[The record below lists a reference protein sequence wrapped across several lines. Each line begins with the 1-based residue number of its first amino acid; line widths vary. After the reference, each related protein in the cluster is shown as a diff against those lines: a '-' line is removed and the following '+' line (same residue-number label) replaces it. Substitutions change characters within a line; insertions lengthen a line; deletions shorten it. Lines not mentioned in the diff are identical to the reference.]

1 MVTAMSRVAE
11 ILENKGGMV
20 LSVDV
25 NETVLNAIS
34 LMAQVNIGAVL
45 VQKDETI
52 AGIFTERDYLQKIA
66 LNTLSSQD
74 TKVGDVMTTPV
85 VSAEPG
91 DSVQQCMETMTTC
104 HCRHL
109 PVVENGKLLGI
120 VSIGDLV
127 KKMLDEKQNEVDKL
141 SQYITGTY

>member
-1 MVTAMSRVAE
+1 MSRVSE
-11 ILENKGGMV
+11 ILEQKGAMV

-25 NETVLNAIS
+25 NETVLHAIS
-34 LMAQVNIGAVL
+34 LMAEVNVGAVL
-45 VQKDETI
+45 VQKDESI

-66 LNTLSSQD
+66 LKSLSSQD
-74 TKVGDVMTTPV
+74 TKVGEVMTTPV
-85 VSAEPG
+85 ISAEPG

-109 PVVENGKLLGI
+109 PVVENGTLLGI

-127 KKMLDEKQNEVDKL
+127 KKMLDEKQNEVEKL
-141 SQYITGTY
+141 SEYITGTY

>member
-1 MVTAMSRVAE
+1 MSLVSE
-11 ILENKGGMV
+11 ILDHKGAMV
-20 LSVDV
+20 LSVDT
-25 NETVLNAIS
+25 NETVLDAIS

-45 VQKDETI
+45 VQNNDTI

-66 LNTLSSQD
+66 LKSLSSQE
-74 TKVGDVMTTPV
+74 TRVGDVMTTPV
-85 VSAEPG
+85 ISADPG

-109 PVVENGKLLGI
+109 PVVEDGKLLGI

-127 KKMLDEKQNEVDKL
+127 KKMLDEKEHEVEKL

>member
-1 MVTAMSRVAE
+1 MSRVSE
-11 ILENKGGMV
+11 ILDHKGGMV
-20 LSVDV
+20 LSVNS
-25 NETVLNAIS
+25 NETVLDAIS
-34 LMAQVNIGAVL
+34 LMSEVNIGAVL
-45 VQKDETI
+45 VLENETI
-52 AGIFTERDYLQKIA
+52 VGIFTERDYLQKIA
-66 LNTLSSQD
+66 LKSRVSQD
-74 TKVGDVMTTPV
+74 TKLAEVMTSPV
-85 VSAEPG
+85 ISAEPG

-127 KKMLDEKQNEVDKL
+127 KKMLDEKQNEVEKL

>member
-1 MVTAMSRVAE
+1 MSKIAE
-11 ILENKGGMV
+11 ILEQKGGMV

-34 LMAQVNIGAVL
+34 LMAQVNVGAVL

-66 LNTLSSQD
+66 LKSRSSQD
-74 TKVGDVMTTPV
+74 TPVGEVMTSPV
-85 VSAEPG
+85 ISAEPI
-91 DSVQQCMETMTTC
+91 DSVQHCMETMTTC

-127 KKMLDEKQNEVDKL
+127 KKMLDEKQQEVERL
-141 SQYITGTY
+141 SEYITGTY

>member
-1 MVTAMSRVAE
+1 MSTVSE
-11 ILENKGGMV
+11 IIEHKGGMV
-20 LSVDV
+20 LSVDQS
-25 NETVLNAIS
+25 ETVLDAIS

-45 VQKDETI
+45 VQNDDTI

-66 LNTLSSQD
+66 LKSLSSQQ
-74 TKVGDVMTTPV
+74 TPVGDVMTTPV
-85 VSAEPG
+85 ISAEPG
-91 DSVQQCMETMTTC
+91 DSIQHCMETMTTC

-127 KKMLDEKQNEVDKL
+127 KKMLEEKESEVAQL
-141 SQYITGTY
+141 NQYITGTY

>member
-1 MVTAMSRVAE
+1 
-11 ILENKGGMV
+11 MV

-25 NETVLNAIS
+25 NETVLDAIS

-45 VQKDETI
+45 VQKDDII

-66 LNTLSSQD
+66 LQSRSSQQ

-85 VSAEPG
+85 ISADPD

-109 PVVENGKLLGI
+109 PVVKEGKLLGI

-127 KKMLDEKQNEVDKL
+127 KKLLDEKQSEVEKL
-141 SQYITGTY
+141 NQYITGTY

>member
-1 MVTAMSRVAE
+1 MSKVSQ
-11 ILENKGGMV
+11 ILEHKGAMV

-25 NETVLNAIS
+25 DDTVLAAIS

-45 VQKDETI
+45 VQKDDTI
-52 AGIFTERDYLQKIA
+52 SGIFTERDYLQKIA
-66 LNTLSSQD
+66 LKSRSSEE

-85 VSAEPG
+85 ISADPN
-91 DSVQQCMETMTTC
+91 DSIQQCMETMTTC

-109 PVVENGKLLGI
+109 PVVEEGKLLGI

-127 KKMLDEKQNEVDKL
+127 KKMLDEKQSEVEKL
-141 SQYITGTY
+141 SEYITGTY

>member
-1 MVTAMSRVAE
+1 MSRVSE
-11 ILENKGGMV
+11 IIENKGGMV

-25 NETVLNAIS
+25 SETVFDAIS

-45 VQKDETI
+45 VQQDDTI
-52 AGIFTERDYLQKIA
+52 SGIFTERDYLQRIA
-66 LNTLSSQD
+66 LQSRSSKQ
-74 TKVGDVMTTPV
+74 TKVGDVMTSPV
-85 VSAEPG
+85 ISADPD

-109 PVVENGKLLGI
+109 PVVHDGKLLGI

-127 KKMLDEKQNEVDKL
+127 KKMLDEKQNEVEKL
-141 SQYITGTY
+141 SQYISGTY

>member
-1 MVTAMSRVAE
+1 MSRVSE

-20 LSVDV
+20 LSASS
-25 NETVLNAIS
+25 NETVMDAIG
-34 LMAQVNIGAVL
+34 LMAEVNIGAILVL
-45 VQKDETI
+45 EDETI
-52 AGIFTERDYLQKIA
+52 VGIFTERDYLQKIA
-66 LNTLSSQD
+66 LKSRSSRD
-74 TKVGDVMTTPV
+74 TKLGEVMTSPV
-85 VSAEPG
+85 ISAEPG

-109 PVVENGKLLGI
+109 PVVENGNLLGI

-127 KKMLDEKQNEVDKL
+127 KKMLDEKQSEVEKL